1 MSSKSLLD
9 SVLDDLVTEMIK
21 GVKSKSV
28 KVSLSK
34 EKEKSS
40 SDEVRQQ

>member
-1 MSSKSLLD
+1 MSSKSLD

-28 KVSLSK
+28 KLSLSK
-34 EKEKSS
+34 EKDKNSS
-40 SDEVRQQ
+40 GEVQQQ